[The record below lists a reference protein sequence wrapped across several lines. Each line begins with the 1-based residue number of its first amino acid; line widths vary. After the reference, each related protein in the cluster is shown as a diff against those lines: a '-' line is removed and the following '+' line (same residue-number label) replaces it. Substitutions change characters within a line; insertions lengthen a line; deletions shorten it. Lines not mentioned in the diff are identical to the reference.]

1 LSQSIV
7 RVPRRAPEPRSAGA
21 TLTSAVLGLDLGPKL
36 GLELGLDHGTAR
48 ALTGS
53 SLDAP
58 WSPMLQSSGA
68 PCGTGKTRDTCAQ
81 PPNQGR
87 TALHLSASAAAPA
100 RVPCPRPVPAA
111 IVTAPSL
118 PLDNLRRA
126 PVGAAIV
133 RPPPAETLRSRRKA
147 RGLRRP
153 LGYYGVGSP
162 DWSCPAR
169 PPPRSSC
176 CLARASAAQAST
188 SPSHLSRAK
197 IAAVWPL
204 LAFASRSALA
214 SASTAHARP
223 WQHVPASQRPGL
235 SLP

>member
-1 LSQSIV
+1 MLAQPLPRLRHDGSAARNERFLRNPSSTLSQSIV

-111 IVTAPSL
+111 IVTASRVQAKAESL
-118 PLDNLRRA
+118 NGPQSARMRF
-126 PVGAAIV
+126 
-133 RPPPAETLRSRRKA
+133 PPRIGSSRR
-147 RGLRRP
+147 
-153 LGYYGVGSP
+153 
-162 DWSCPAR
+162 
-169 PPPRSSC
+169 PRYQN
-176 CLARASAAQAST
+176 LTYAFGRATARA
-188 SPSHLSRAK
+188 
-197 IAAVWPL
+197 
-204 LAFASRSALA
+204 
-214 SASTAHARP
+214 
-223 WQHVPASQRPGL
+223 
-235 SLP
+235 